1 MATPAHAR
9 TFIYTAARRLLGAM
23 TLAIMLCVA
32 APAAHAQWQVQDSDA
47 ENTLGQIK
55 GDTGNIKTGTDD
67 INKVLGTVSDGNN
80 FSINGNL
87 NNINNKLVIGAYNQ
101 DAPGKRVDDPQSALP
116 AATTVLDDG
125 AHCSLVAT
133 AQQDNCKK
141 IVAIENAQ
149 YQYMI
154 TMYTTSATRDTM
166 LRTLLTERQNIQAG
180 DANQYGKL
188 EDNTNKLTA
197 LYNLIALDRQQM
209 QSVNYAYDAN
219 LRYLRSKQTQLA
231 DAAASGQSP
240 PGSGS
245 SINIPGVG
253 NVNIGSVL
261 ASMTTGVI
269 LSAALQGQQ
278 STAAPGMQKLSI
290 ESTNGW

>member
-9 TFIYTAARRLLGAM
+9 AFIHTAVRRLLGAM
-23 TLAIMLCVA
+23 TLAVMLSIA
-32 APAAHAQWQVQDSDA
+32 APAAHAQWQVQDTDA
-47 ENTLGQIK
+47 ENTLSNIK
-55 GDTGNIKTGTDD
+55 GDTGK
-67 INKVLGTVSDGNN
+67 INSVLGTTQDGNGT
-80 FSINGNL
+80 INTNL

-101 DAPGKRVDDPQSALP
+101 NAPGPRVADPQQALP

-133 AQQDNCKK
+133 AQQANCQQ

-154 TMYTTSATRDTM
+154 TMYTTSKTRDDM

-180 DANQYGKL
+180 DANQFGKL

-209 QSVNYAYDAN
+209 QSVNYAYEAN

-240 PGSGS
+240 PGSGG